1 MQNNIDCSL
10 KGKRILFF
18 PTYTY
23 GYENHIKEAMEE
35 LGAKVDVFDERPDET
50 FLTRALIRI
59 NRNLM
64 ARKINRYHES
74 ILEKT
79 KDNEYDFVFFI
90 RCEAFGKST
99 INKIKILHP
108 ESKLII
114 YFWDSFKYNKNSI
127 RVKDL
132 ADKVFTFD
140 REDSIKYN
148 IPHLSLF
155 YIDKYSAIPL
165 VDKFTYKTL
174 FIGSLYSDRYPVI
187 RKIEA
192 LMPSQTKKFSYFYVP
207 SKILFWKMK
216 LTDKDVRPVKYISVK
231 FKALKLDEI
240 LKLFEE
246 SEIIIDV
253 QGPLQSGLT
262 MRTVET
268 IGARRKLI
276 TTNADIRN
284 YDFYDD
290 NNILIVDRNNVVIP
304 DSFINTPFKPLPDEI
319 YDKYSLSS
327 WLKTIFAE

>member
-1 MQNNIDCSL
+1 MEIYNNL
-10 KGKRILFF
+10 AGKRILFF

-23 GYENHIKEAMEE
+23 GYENHIKEAMED

-59 NRNLM
+59 NRDLM
-64 ARKINRYHES
+64 AQKINRYHES

-79 KDNEYDFVFFI
+79 KDNKYDFVFFI

-99 INKIKILHP
+99 IDKIKKLHP

-114 YFWDSFKYNKNSI
+114 YFWDSFKYNRNSI
-127 RVKDL
+127 HVKDL
-132 ADKVFTFD
+132 AHKVFTFD
-140 REDSIKYN
+140 RQDSIKYN
-148 IPHLSLF
+148 IPLLPLF
-155 YIDKYSAIPL
+155 YINRYSTIPL
-165 VDKFTYKTL
+165 VDQYTYKTL

-187 RKIEA
+187 KKIES
-192 LMPSQTKKFSYFYVP
+192 LMPEQSKTFSYFYVP
-207 SKILFWKMK
+207 SKILFWQMK
-216 LTDKDVRPVKYISVK
+216 LTDKDVRPVKYSNVK
-231 FKALKLDEI
+231 FKSLKLDEI

-262 MRTVET
+262 IRTMET

-276 TTNADIRN
+276 TTNTDIRN

-304 DSFINTPFKPLPDEI
+304 DSFINTPFKTLPEDV
-319 YDKYSLSS
+319 YNKYSLAN
-327 WLKTIFAE
+327 WLKTIFAK